1 MVGETG
7 FEPATFCSQSRH
19 STRLSYSLSIEYIY
33 FCLINSQTV
42 KAMQIVKKLKKISLS
57 KSFFPFW
64 RYQFLI
70 KSLNKKIK
78 PYKINREILGVGDVV
93 FALCFSPEEKK
104 FYLIKQFRPFY
115 YVRKEKYKFELVGGL
130 VDEGET
136 LTQALKREIKEEI
149 GVKTIKLK
157 KLTKYCP
164 VPGYS
169 DEIVHVYYAEVEKIK
184 DSHLYNKFENEE
196 IKVSKLT
203 LNQIKKINSSEQ
215 IQNVLTKVSIYE
227 YLIKLKRVNIVNY
240 FIFF

>member
-1 MVGETG
+1 
-7 FEPATFCSQSRH
+7 
-19 STRLSYSLSIEYIY
+19 
-33 FCLINSQTV
+33 
-42 KAMQIVKKLKKISLS
+42 MQIVKKLKKISLS

-93 FALCFSPEEKK
+93 FALCYSPEEKK

-130 VDEGET
+130 VDKGES
-136 LTQALKREIKEEI
+136 LIQALKREIMEEI
-149 GVKTIKLK
+149 GAQTIKLK

-169 DEIVHVYYAEVEKIK
+169 DEIVHVYYAEVKKIK
-184 DSHLYNKFENEE
+184 NSHLYNKFENEE
-196 IKVSKLT
+196 IKISKLT
-203 LNQIKKINSSEQ
+203 LDQLKRINSSEQ

-227 YLIKLKRVNIVNY
+227 YLNKIKKS
-240 FIFF
+240 

>member
-1 MVGETG
+1 
-7 FEPATFCSQSRH
+7 
-19 STRLSYSLSIEYIY
+19 
-33 FCLINSQTV
+33 
-42 KAMQIVKKLKKISLS
+42 MQIVKKLKKISLS

-93 FALCFSPEEKK
+93 FALCYSPEEKK

-149 GVKTIKLK
+149 GVKTLKLK

-169 DEIVHVYYAEVEKIK
+169 DEIVHVYYAEVEKIS

-203 LNQIKKINSSEQ
+203 FNQIKKINSSEQ

-227 YLIKLKRVNIVNY
+227 YLNKIKKS
-240 FIFF
+240 

>member
-1 MVGETG
+1 
-7 FEPATFCSQSRH
+7 
-19 STRLSYSLSIEYIY
+19 
-33 FCLINSQTV
+33 
-42 KAMQIVKKLKKISLS
+42 MQIVKNIKKISLS

-78 PYKINREILGVGDVV
+78 PYKINREILRVGDVV
-93 FALCFSPEEKK
+93 FALCYSPEEKK
-104 FYLIKQFRPFY
+104 FYLIRQFRPFY

-130 VDEGET
+130 VDKGEAI
-136 LTQALKREIKEEI
+136 TQALKREINEEI
-149 GVKTIKLK
+149 GVKTLKIK

-184 DSHLYNKFENEE
+184 KSHLYNKFENEE
-196 IKVSKLT
+196 IKISKLS
-203 LNQIKKINSSEQ
+203 LNQLKKINSSKN

-227 YLIKLKRVNIVNY
+227 YLNKIKKS
-240 FIFF
+240 

>member
-1 MVGETG
+1 
-7 FEPATFCSQSRH
+7 
-19 STRLSYSLSIEYIY
+19 
-33 FCLINSQTV
+33 
-42 KAMQIVKKLKKISLS
+42 MQIVKKIKKTSLS

-70 KSLNKKIK
+70 KSLSKKIK
-78 PYKINREILGVGDVV
+78 PYKINREILEVGDVV
-93 FALCFSPEEKK
+93 FALCYSPEEKK

-130 VDEGET
+130 VDKGED
-136 LTQALKREIKEEI
+136 LTQALKREINEEI
-149 GVKTIKLK
+149 GVKTLKIK

-184 DSHLYNKFENEE
+184 NSHLYNKFENEE

-203 LNQIKKINSSEQ
+203 LNQLKKINFSEQ
-215 IQNVLTKVSIYE
+215 IQNILTKVSIYE
-227 YLIKLKRVNIVNY
+227 YLNKIKKS
-240 FIFF
+240 

>member
-1 MVGETG
+1 
-7 FEPATFCSQSRH
+7 
-19 STRLSYSLSIEYIY
+19 
-33 FCLINSQTV
+33 
-42 KAMQIVKKLKKISLS
+42 MQIVKKIKKISLS

-93 FALCFSPEEKK
+93 FALCYSPEEKK

-136 LTQALKREIKEEI
+136 LTKALKREIKEEI
-149 GVKTIKLK
+149 GVKTLKLK

-169 DEIVHVYYAEVEKIK
+169 DEIVHVYYAEVERIK

-227 YLIKLKRVNIVNY
+227 YLNKIKKS
-240 FIFF
+240 

>member
-1 MVGETG
+1 
-7 FEPATFCSQSRH
+7 
-19 STRLSYSLSIEYIY
+19 
-33 FCLINSQTV
+33 
-42 KAMQIVKKLKKISLS
+42 MQIVKKVNKISLS

-93 FALCFSPEEKK
+93 FALCYSPEEKK

-149 GVKTIKLK
+149 GVKTLKLK

-227 YLIKLKRVNIVNY
+227 YLNKIKKS
-240 FIFF
+240 

>member
-1 MVGETG
+1 
-7 FEPATFCSQSRH
+7 
-19 STRLSYSLSIEYIY
+19 
-33 FCLINSQTV
+33 
-42 KAMQIVKKLKKISLS
+42 MQIVKKIKKISLS

-78 PYKINREILGVGDVV
+78 PYKINREILGIGDVV
-93 FALCFSPEEKK
+93 FALCYSPEEKK

-130 VDEGET
+130 ADKGET

-149 GVKTIKLK
+149 GVKTLKLK

-227 YLIKLKRVNIVNY
+227 YLNKIKKS
-240 FIFF
+240 

>member
-1 MVGETG
+1 
-7 FEPATFCSQSRH
+7 
-19 STRLSYSLSIEYIY
+19 
-33 FCLINSQTV
+33 
-42 KAMQIVKKLKKISLS
+42 MQIVKKLKKISLS

-93 FALCFSPEEKK
+93 FALCYSPEEKK

-136 LTQALKREIKEEI
+136 LTKALKREIKEEI
-149 GVKTIKLK
+149 GVKTLKLK

-227 YLIKLKRVNIVNY
+227 YLNKIKKS
-240 FIFF
+240 

>member
-1 MVGETG
+1 
-7 FEPATFCSQSRH
+7 
-19 STRLSYSLSIEYIY
+19 
-33 FCLINSQTV
+33 
-42 KAMQIVKKLKKISLS
+42 MQIVKKVKKISLS

-70 KSLNKKIK
+70 KSFNKKIK

-93 FALCFSPEEKK
+93 FALCYSPEEKK

-115 YVRKEKYKFELVGGL
+115 YLRKEKYKFELVGGL
-130 VDEGET
+130 VDKGET

-149 GVKTIKLK
+149 GVKTLKLK

-184 DSHLYNKFENEE
+184 NSHLFNKFENEE
-196 IKVSKLT
+196 IKVSKLN

-227 YLIKLKRVNIVNY
+227 YLNKIKKS
-240 FIFF
+240 

>member
-1 MVGETG
+1 
-7 FEPATFCSQSRH
+7 
-19 STRLSYSLSIEYIY
+19 
-33 FCLINSQTV
+33 
-42 KAMQIVKKLKKISLS
+42 MQVVKKLKKISLS

-93 FALCFSPEEKK
+93 FALCYSPGEKK

-149 GVKTIKLK
+149 GVKTLKLK

-169 DEIVHVYYAEVEKIK
+169 DEIVHVYYAEVENIK

-196 IKVSKLT
+196 IKVSKLN

-227 YLIKLKRVNIVNY
+227 YLNKIKKS
-240 FIFF
+240 

>member
-1 MVGETG
+1 
-7 FEPATFCSQSRH
+7 
-19 STRLSYSLSIEYIY
+19 
-33 FCLINSQTV
+33 
-42 KAMQIVKKLKKISLS
+42 MQIVTKLKKISLS
-57 KSFFPFW
+57 KSFFPLW
-64 RYQFLI
+64 SYQFLI

-93 FALCFSPEEKK
+93 FALCYSPEEKK

-130 VDEGET
+130 VDKGET

-149 GVKTIKLK
+149 GVKTLKLK

-227 YLIKLKRVNIVNY
+227 YLNKIKKS
-240 FIFF
+240 

>member
-1 MVGETG
+1 
-7 FEPATFCSQSRH
+7 
-19 STRLSYSLSIEYIY
+19 
-33 FCLINSQTV
+33 
-42 KAMQIVKKLKKISLS
+42 MQIVKKIKKISLS

-78 PYKINREILGVGDVV
+78 PYKINREILGIGDVV
-93 FALCFSPEEKK
+93 FALCYSPEEKK

-130 VDEGET
+130 VDEGES
-136 LTQALKREIKEEI
+136 LSQALKREIKEEI
-149 GVKTIKLK
+149 GVKTLKLR

-184 DSHLYNKFENEE
+184 NSHLYNKFENEE

-203 LNQIKKINSSEQ
+203 LNQLKRINSSEQ

-227 YLIKLKRVNIVNY
+227 YLNKIKKN
-240 FIFF
+240 

>member
-1 MVGETG
+1 
-7 FEPATFCSQSRH
+7 
-19 STRLSYSLSIEYIY
+19 
-33 FCLINSQTV
+33 
-42 KAMQIVKKLKKISLS
+42 MQIVKKIKKISLS

-78 PYKINREILGVGDVV
+78 PYKINREILEVGDVV
-93 FALCFSPEEKK
+93 FALCYSPEEKK

-136 LTQALKREIKEEI
+136 LTKALKREIKEEI
-149 GVKTIKLK
+149 GVKTLKLK

-227 YLIKLKRVNIVNY
+227 YLNKIKKS
-240 FIFF
+240 